1 MQAFKKGSKWSS
13 LGENTPTTG
22 ALRMERAPE
31 NQYFYFMYQSKLRPL
46 LQYFFQG
53 LIILAPIAITAWGV
67 ISLFNFIDGILP
79 NLLNTLFPS
88 LVGVDANGVPKRYP
102 GLGFLLVIGTVML
115 IGYLSSS
122 FFFGRLVQMF
132 DHLLERTPG
141 IKVVYTT
148 LKDFFEAFAGNK
160 KKFNRAVLVAIE
172 AEDVWQLGFVTQ
184 QDVHEFGLHEYVSVY
199 IPHSY
204 AFSGRLYFVQ
214 RSRIK
219 LVTNMTAA
227 EAMKFSISGGVAE
240 AEEEKKT

>member
-1 MQAFKKGSKWSS
+1 MQ
-13 LGENTPTTG
+13 
-22 ALRMERAPE
+22 R
-31 NQYFYFMYQSKLRPL
+31 LRPL

-53 LIILAPIAITAWGV
+53 LIILAPIVLTAWAV

-88 LVGVDANGVPKRYP
+88 IVGVDANGDPKRYP
-102 GLGFLLVIGTVML
+102 GLGFLVVIVIVIM

-122 FFFGRLVQMF
+122 FVFGRIVHFF
-132 DHLLERTPG
+132 DLLLEKTPG
-141 IKVVYTT
+141 VKVIYTT

-160 KKFNRAVLVAIE
+160 KKFNRAVLVCIE

-204 AFSGRLYFVQ
+204 AFSGRMYFVK
-214 RSRIK
+214 RDRIR
-219 LVTNMTAA
+219 VVDHMNAT
-227 EAMKFSISGGVAE
+227 EAMKFAISGGVAE
-240 AEEEKKT
+240 AEEIKE

>member
-1 MQAFKKGSKWSS
+1 MQ
-13 LGENTPTTG
+13 
-22 ALRMERAPE
+22 R
-31 NQYFYFMYQSKLRPL
+31 LRPL

-53 LIILAPIAITAWGV
+53 LIILAPIVLTAWAV

-88 LVGVDANGVPKRYP
+88 MVGVDANGDPKRYP
-102 GLGFLLVIGTVML
+102 GLGFLVVIAIVIL

-122 FFFGRLVQMF
+122 FVFGRIVHFF
-132 DHLLERTPG
+132 DLLLEKTPG
-141 IKVVYTT
+141 VKVIYTA

-160 KKFNRAVLVAIE
+160 KKFNRAVLVCIE

-204 AFSGRLYFVQ
+204 AFSGRMYFVK
-214 RSRIK
+214 RDRIR
-219 LVTNMTAA
+219 VVDHMNAT
-227 EAMKFSISGGVAE
+227 EAMKFAISGGVAE
-240 AEEEKKT
+240 AEESKD

>member
-1 MQAFKKGSKWSS
+1 MQ
-13 LGENTPTTG
+13 
-22 ALRMERAPE
+22 R
-31 NQYFYFMYQSKLRPL
+31 LRPL

-53 LIILAPIAITAWGV
+53 LIILAPIVLTAWAV

-88 LVGVDANGVPKRYP
+88 IVGVDANGDPKRYP
-102 GLGFLLVIGTVML
+102 GLGFLVVIVIVIM

-122 FFFGRLVQMF
+122 FVFGRIVHFF
-132 DHLLERTPG
+132 DLLLEKTPG
-141 IKVVYTT
+141 VKVIYTT

-160 KKFNRAVLVAIE
+160 KKFNRAVLVCIE

-204 AFSGRLYFVQ
+204 AFSGRMYFVK
-214 RSRIK
+214 RDRIR
-219 LVTNMTAA
+219 VVDHMNAT
-227 EAMKFSISGGVAE
+227 EAMKFAISGGVAE
-240 AEEEKKT
+240 AEESKD

>member
-1 MQAFKKGSKWSS
+1 MQ
-13 LGENTPTTG
+13 
-22 ALRMERAPE
+22 R
-31 NQYFYFMYQSKLRPL
+31 LRPL

-53 LIILAPIAITAWGV
+53 LIILAPIVLTAWAV

-88 LVGVDANGVPKRYP
+88 IVGVDANGDPKRYP
-102 GLGFLLVIGTVML
+102 GLGFLVVIFIVIM

-122 FFFGRLVQMF
+122 FIFGRIVHFF
-132 DHLLERTPG
+132 DLLLEKTPG
-141 IKVVYTT
+141 VKVIYTT

-160 KKFNRAVLVAIE
+160 KKFNRAVLVCIE

-204 AFSGRLYFVQ
+204 AFSGRMYFVK
-214 RSRIK
+214 RDRIR
-219 LVTNMTAA
+219 VVDHMNAS
-227 EAMKFSISGGVAE
+227 EAMKFAISGGVAE
-240 AEEEKKT
+240 AEELKD

>member
-1 MQAFKKGSKWSS
+1 MQ
-13 LGENTPTTG
+13 
-22 ALRMERAPE
+22 R
-31 NQYFYFMYQSKLRPL
+31 LRPL

-53 LIILAPIAITAWGV
+53 LIILAPIVLTAWAV

-88 LVGVDANGVPKRYP
+88 IVGVDANGDPKRYP
-102 GLGFLLVIGTVML
+102 GLGFLVVIAIVIM

-122 FFFGRLVQMF
+122 FVFGRIVHFF
-132 DHLLERTPG
+132 DLLLEKTPG
-141 IKVVYTT
+141 VKVIYTT

-160 KKFNRAVLVAIE
+160 KKFNRAVLVCIE

-204 AFSGRLYFVQ
+204 AFSGRMYFVK
-214 RSRIK
+214 RDRIR
-219 LVTNMTAA
+219 VVDHMNAA
-227 EAMKFSISGGVAE
+227 EAMKFAISGGVAE
-240 AEEEKKT
+240 AEESKD

>member
-1 MQAFKKGSKWSS
+1 MQ
-13 LGENTPTTG
+13 
-22 ALRMERAPE
+22 R
-31 NQYFYFMYQSKLRPL
+31 LRPL

-53 LIILAPIAITAWGV
+53 LIILAPIVLTAWAV

-88 LVGVDANGVPKRYP
+88 IVGVDANGDPKRYP
-102 GLGFLLVIGTVML
+102 GLGFLVVIAIVIL

-122 FFFGRLVQMF
+122 FVFGRIVHFF
-132 DHLLERTPG
+132 DLLLEKTPG
-141 IKVVYTT
+141 VKVIYTT

-160 KKFNRAVLVAIE
+160 KKFNRAVLVCIE

-204 AFSGRLYFVQ
+204 AFSGRMYFVK
-214 RSRIK
+214 RDRIR
-219 LVTNMTAA
+219 VVDHMNAT
-227 EAMKFSISGGVAE
+227 EAMKFAISGGVAE
-240 AEEEKKT
+240 AEEIKEQA